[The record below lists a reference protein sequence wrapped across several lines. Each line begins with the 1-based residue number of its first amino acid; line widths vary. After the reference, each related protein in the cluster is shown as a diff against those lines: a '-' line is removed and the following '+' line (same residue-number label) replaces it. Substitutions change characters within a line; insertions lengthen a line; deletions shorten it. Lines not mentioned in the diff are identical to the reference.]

1 MYSIYIYTLKVHR
14 EPYGAFSNN
23 MFLPPP
29 HFTVVENSLPKPAIF
44 KGVTFGSR
52 LTDPFLGSEHMKR
65 LDGTKLPEP
74 GVSWGHQP
82 IPSWGTFFFVWR
94 KSPGKGS
101 HRKIKPKPD
110 TGYFPIGSNGTG
122 MFTYLWLS
130 FMVNVGKIFRYMD
143 PRIESWL
150 LNRDPQNG

>member
-1 MYSIYIYTLKVHR
+1 MVHFQTTCFYHPPILQWWKIPSQNPRSLRGDVWFPVSTLSLVLSIWSVLM
-14 EPYGAFSNN
+14 EPNFPNLALVGA
-23 MFLPPP
+23 P
-29 HFTVVENSLPKPAIF
+29 
-44 KGVTFGSR
+44 
-52 LTDPFLGSEHMKR
+52 
-65 LDGTKLPEP
+65 TK
-74 GVSWGHQP
+74 Q
-82 IPSWGTFFFVWR
+82 PSWGTFFFCWEHH
-94 KSPGKGS
+94 PAGS

-150 LNRDPQNG
+150 LNRDPQNGLCIIIPI